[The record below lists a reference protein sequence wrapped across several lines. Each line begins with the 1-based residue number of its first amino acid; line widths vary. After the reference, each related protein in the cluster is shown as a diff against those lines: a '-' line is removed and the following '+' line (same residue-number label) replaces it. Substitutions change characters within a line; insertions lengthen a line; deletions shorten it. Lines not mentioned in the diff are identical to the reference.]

1 MYKSSREPVRRP
13 GGRSARVRRRILEA
27 TVELIARD
35 GIGGLRYDEIAELA
49 GVNKTTVYRNW
60 PDRMILITDALTS
73 FGTDVAPLPDSG
85 DIDADLVDFLEALAT
100 VTSSPEGRALLSA
113 VAAARAKPEL
123 QAIVDEVFDRRMT
136 NLHDRLHSA
145 VERGE
150 LPPFDVSLL
159 GAMLSS
165 PVQQISSRDSRT
177 FTRDDAKQVSAIV
190 LAGVRAIASVE
201 ASVR

>member
-49 GVNKTTVYRNW
+49 GVNKTSVYRNW